1 MNGPHARAEEIP
13 MPARSIGGWRPI
25 GGASFNL
32 NNWLNSQGAVTQQDL
47 SVNDAANSAFAT
59 AQANYFQNMANL
71 AGQAALK
78 RVQAEAKAKQA
89 ALQKLVGSVG
99 SNVNKVA

>member
-1 MNGPHARAEEIP
+1 MRMSIRAI
-13 MPARSIGGWRPI
+13 AGWRPI

-32 NNWLNSQGAVTQQDL
+32 NHWLNSQGAITQQDA

-59 AQANYFQNMANL
+59 AQSNYFQNL
-71 AGQAALK
+71 ASLTEQAALK
-78 RVQAEAKAKQA
+78 RIQAEVKAKQA
-89 ALQKLVGSVG
+89 VLQKLVSSVG

>member
-1 MNGPHARAEEIP
+1 
-13 MPARSIGGWRPI
+13 
-25 GGASFNL
+25 L
-32 NNWLNSQGAVTQQDL
+32 NNWLNSQAAATQQDL
-47 SVNDAANSAFAT
+47 SAYDGANSAFAT
-59 AQANYFQNMANL
+59 AQSNYFQNMANL

-89 ALQKLVGSVG
+89 ALQKLVSSTG